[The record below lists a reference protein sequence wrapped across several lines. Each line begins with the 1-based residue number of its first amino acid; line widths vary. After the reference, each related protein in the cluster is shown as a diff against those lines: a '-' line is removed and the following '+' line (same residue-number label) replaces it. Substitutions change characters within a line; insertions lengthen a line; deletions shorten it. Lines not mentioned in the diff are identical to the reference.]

1 MKLMNIIGGWER
13 STMVF
18 VSVGTQAIVN
28 CISTFKFYF
37 YSCLPLFILQN
48 HLMRLYFDCKIRYS
62 RTGGTIPLPACSAY
76 LGDAFI
82 DGELW

>member
-1 MKLMNIIGGWER
+1 MALMNIIGGWER
-13 STMVF
+13 STMAF

-28 CISTFKFYF
+28 CISPFRF
-37 YSCLPLFILQN
+37 YSIPSFLFLLLN
-48 HLMRLYFDCKIRYS
+48 HLIRLYFDCKIRYS

-76 LGDAFI
+76 LGDEFI